1 MVPQKSSKP
10 NAYHTF
16 SYKASLGG
24 SSHWMDTLRSSG
36 LNQNSVFP
44 EITFCKGF
52 LASNGILKAGSPEA
66 ASLPP
71 VNLPHE
77 PFSYV
82 KPPHLPNKY
91 RNLKVAI

>member
-1 MVPQKSSKP
+1 
-10 NAYHTF
+10 
-16 SYKASLGG
+16 
-24 SSHWMDTLRSSG
+24 MDGPSLRSSG

-52 LASNGILKAGSPEA
+52 VASNGILKAGSPEA
-66 ASLPP
+66 ASLP

-77 PFSYV
+77 PFSCV

-91 RNLKVAI
+91 RKLKVAI